1 MIERNDRLLATIR
14 EELARTKA
22 FKTIGKR
29 VEGGRV
35 DVTGAA
41 VEARALILAALQET
55 ARRRIA
61 IVVPGD
67 AAIDDF
73 EASLKLFHS
82 EARCVS
88 AYPSPSLSPYQDL
101 APSLGVVRN
110 EIRALGMLID
120 RGVEILIVPARAL
133 FSRLPRPEEF
143 ASRIVRM
150 AGGDELDVRVLLE
163 RLIENGFVRTDL
175 VGEAGEFAF
184 RGGILDLFPP
194 NTARPV
200 RVELFGDTV
209 DTLRW
214 FETETQRSE
223 DESGAVSIL
232 PMSHF
237 PVTKGMRAA
246 LARRLSLDFMDPLFK
261 RDVADRIDRLNENG
275 TFPGIEHYLPVAA
288 ATVSFFEYLDPAEW
302 MFALVE
308 PDQIATNVAKFEAL
322 LENEYQA
329 AAEKGRA
336 VYSPGVLTTP
346 GADVLA
352 FLSSARLAFSEVHV
366 GGPQRFVEETRVTP
380 ALLESGTSA
389 AIPPP
394 TGIRPSAAGPYR
406 YDRVGPSCAGP
417 NLGGG
422 GMASPPLS
430 MTTMET
436 AGGTPA
442 VPGFVEFRLRASQ
455 VDRYTNRLPEFT
467 SDVKRGHA
475 SGRRQVFLAA
485 TKGGREK
492 VERLLKEFDVPF
504 VQSSDEL
511 QAEIVIADGA
521 LPRGFDFDELNL
533 TVYSEWDLFEPPT
546 STRVGGKR
554 RASEAFVTD
563 LRDLKVGDYIV
574 HVDHGVGRFGGL
586 QRIPFG
592 TTEREVMEIE
602 YSGGGKLLM
611 PMENLNLIQKFS
623 GGADTQP
630 KLDRLGGTA
639 WARTKASVK
648 KAMRDMADELLK
660 LYATRQMVQ
669 GHAFSKDSPWQFEF
683 EDAFEFDET
692 EDQESAIDDVKSD
705 MESRKPMDRLLCGD
719 VGYGKTEVAMRAAF
733 KSVMDGKQVIVL
745 APTTVLAYQHY
756 RTFLRRFA
764 SFPVTIELMSR
775 YYSAKEQ
782 KAILTR
788 LETGE
793 IDIIIGTHRVLS
805 KDIKLKDAGLLV
817 VDEEQRFGVGQKEKL
832 KQIKKAIDVL
842 SMSATPIPRTLH
854 MSLVGIRD
862 ISVIETPPKDRLAIQ
877 TAVVPFT
884 DDFIREAIEFEVGR
898 GGQVFFVHNRVE
910 SIYAMKEYLEKLV
923 PGLKVIV
930 GHGQMEER
938 ELERAMLAFIQREYD
953 VLLATT
959 IIENGIDIPAC
970 NTILINHAERFGLS
984 QLYQLRGRVGRSDR
998 LAFCYLLVPSDK
1010 VLASDA
1016 RKRLAAIQ
1024 EFSDLGA
1031 GFRIAAKDLEIR
1043 GAGNILGGEQ
1053 SGQIAAVGFEMYT
1066 KLLEE
1071 TIREMKGER
1080 IEEEIETS
1088 MNLGV
1093 DIYIPKDYISD
1104 ENLRMTFYKKVASAS
1119 TDDRLEEIR
1128 NELRDRFGALPQN
1141 VENLI
1146 RFVQVKRFAQQIG
1159 AISIVREGARAV
1171 VKLTATAKVDPN
1183 KLLLLIQQDPGVK
1196 FSPNGVL
1203 TFPLKV
1209 QGPEVIDA
1217 IEGMLRGLAA

>member
-1 MIERNDRLLATIR
+1 MSASSPTLTARVRA
-14 EELARTKA
+14 ELARTKPFRA
-22 FKTIGKR
+22 IGRR
-29 VEGGRV
+29 VEEGRV

-41 VEARALILAALQET
+41 VEARALCLATLRDAT
-55 ARRRIA
+55 KKRIA
-61 IVVPGD
+61 VVVPGD

-73 EASLKLFHS
+73 EASLRLFHHDP
-82 EARCVS
+82 RCVS
-88 AYPSPSLSPYQDL
+88 TYPSPSLSPYQDL
-101 APSLGVVRN
+101 SPSLGVVRN

-120 RGVEILIVPARAL
+120 RSVEILIVPARAL

-143 ASRIVRM
+143 ASRVVRL
-150 AGGDELDVRVLLE
+150 AEGDELEMRELLE
-163 RLIENGFVRTDL
+163 RMVENGFVRTDL

-194 NTARPV
+194 NTAKPI
-200 RVELFGDTV
+200 RVELFGDTI
-209 DTLRW
+209 DSLKW
-214 FETETQRSE
+214 FDVETQRSE
-223 DESGAVSIL
+223 DESGPVSVL
-232 PMSHF
+232 PMTQF
-237 PVTKGMRAA
+237 AVTKPMRSA

-261 RDVADRIDRLNENG
+261 RDVSDKIDRLNENG
-275 TFPGIEHYLPVAA
+275 TFPGIEHYVPVAA
-288 ATVSFFEYLDPAEW
+288 ETVSFLEYLDPAEW
-302 MFALVE
+302 MFALIE
-308 PDQIATNVAKFEAL
+308 PDQITTNVAKFESVL
-322 LENEYQA
+322 RMEYDA

-336 VYSPGVLTTP
+336 VYSPEKLTTE
-346 GADVLA
+346 GTEVLR
-352 FLSSARLAFSEVHV
+352 FLGSARLAFSEVHV
-366 GGPQRFVEETRVTP
+366 GRPSTAGATP
-380 ALLESGTSA
+380 AL
-389 AIPPP
+389 
-394 TGIRPSAAGPYR
+394 
-406 YDRVGPSCAGP
+406 
-417 NLGGG
+417 
-422 GMASPPLS
+422 
-430 MTTMET
+430 
-436 AGGTPA
+436 
-442 VPGFVEFRLRASQ
+442 PGEFEEFRLRAPQ

-467 SDVKRGHA
+467 SDVKRGHE
-475 SGRRQVFLAA
+475 SGRRQVFFAA
-485 TKGGREK
+485 TKGGHEK

-504 VQSSDEL
+504 VASSDEL
-511 QAEIVIADGA
+511 QAEIVIASGT
-521 LPRGFDFDELNL
+521 LPRGFDFEELNL

-546 STRVGGKR
+546 STRVGGKK

-574 HVDHGVGRFGGL
+574 HVDHGVGRFHGL

-592 TTEREVMEIE
+592 PTEREVMEIE

-611 PMENLNLIQKFS
+611 PMENLNLIQKYS
-623 GGADTQP
+623 GGADSQP
-630 KLDRLGGTA
+630 KLDKLGGTA
-639 WARTKASVK
+639 WARTKDSVK

-683 EDAFEFDET
+683 EDAFEFEET

-733 KSVMDGKQVIVL
+733 KSVMDGKQVVVL

-775 YYSAKEQ
+775 YYSAKDQ
-782 KAILTR
+782 KAILAK

-793 IDIIIGTHRVLS
+793 IDVIIGTHRVLS
-805 KDIKLKDAGLLV
+805 KDIKLKDVGLLV
-817 VDEEQRFGVGQKEKL
+817 IDEEQRFGVGQKEKL

-898 GGQVFFVHNRVE
+898 GGQIFFVHNRVE

-1010 VLASDA
+1010 ILTSDA

-1043 GAGNILGGEQ
+1043 GSGNILGGEQ

-1080 IEEEIETS
+1080 IEEEVETS

-1093 DIYIPKDYISD
+1093 DVYIPKNYIGE
-1104 ENLRMTFYKKVASAS
+1104 ENLRMTFYKKIASAS

-1146 RFVQVKRFAQQIG
+1146 RFVQVKRFAQHMG
-1159 AISIVREGARAV
+1159 VVSIVREGARAV
-1171 VKLTATAKVDPN
+1171 IKMTATAKVDPN
-1183 KLLLLIQQDPGVK
+1183 KLLVLIQQDPHVK

-1217 IEGMLRGLAA
+1217 IEMTLRSLAA

>member
-1 MIERNDRLLATIR
+1 MIERNDTLLATIR

-22 FKTIGKR
+22 FKTISKR
-29 VEGGRV
+29 LANARI
-35 DVTGAA
+35 DVTGMA
-41 VEARALILAALQET
+41 VEARALILATLQDT
-55 ARRRIA
+55 ARQRIA

-73 EASLKLFHS
+73 EASLKLFHR
-82 EARCVS
+82 EPRCVS

-101 APSLGVVRN
+101 SPSLGVVRN
-110 EIRALGMLID
+110 EIRALGLLID
-120 RGVEILIVPARAL
+120 KAVDVLLIPARAL

-143 ASRIVRM
+143 ASRVVRLQEG
-150 AGGDELDVRVLLE
+150 AELDMRVLLE
-163 RLIENGFVRTDL
+163 RLVENGFVRTDL

-194 NTARPV
+194 NTPRPV
-200 RVELFGDTV
+200 RVELFGDTI
-209 DTLRW
+209 DSLRW
-214 FETETQRSE
+214 FEVETQRSE
-223 DESGAVSIL
+223 DESGPASIL
-232 PMSHF
+232 PMTHF
-237 PVTKGMRAA
+237 AVTKAMRSA

-275 TFPGIEHYLPVAA
+275 TFPGIEHYVPVASE
-288 ATVSFFEYLDPAEW
+288 TVSFLEYLDPAEW
-302 MFALVE
+302 MFALIE
-308 PDQIATNVAKFEAL
+308 PDQIATNVAKFESL
-322 LENEYQA
+322 LRNEYEA

-336 VYSPGVLTTP
+336 VYPPEKLTTS
-346 GADVLA
+346 GAEVLG
-352 FLSSARLAFSEVHV
+352 FLDSARLAFSEVHV
-366 GGPQRFVEETRVTP
+366 GVPV
-380 ALLESGTSA
+380 
-389 AIPPP
+389 P
-394 TGIRPSAAGPYR
+394 TQ
-406 YDRVGPSCAGP
+406 P
-417 NLGGG
+417 NHREP
-422 GMASPPLS
+422 SPPRLS
-430 MTTMET
+430 AGEKVALRRYRSSGQAPPDEGEEGEELAQKSASRELAR

-442 VPGFVEFRLRASQ
+442 LPGEFHELRLRAPQ

-467 SDVKRGHA
+467 TDVKRGHSA
-475 SGRRQVFLAA
+475 SRRQIFFAA

-504 VQSSDEL
+504 VAESDEL
-511 QAEIVIADGA
+511 QAEIVIASGT
-521 LPRGFDFDELNL
+521 LPRGFDFEELNL

-546 STRVGGKR
+546 STRVGGKK

-574 HVDHGVGRFGGL
+574 HVDHGVGRFQGL

-592 TTEREVMEIE
+592 PTEREVMEIE

-733 KSVMDGKQVIVL
+733 KSVMDGKQVVVL

-764 SFPVTIELMSR
+764 SFPVTIELLTR
-775 YYSAKEQ
+775 YYSPREQ
-782 KAILTR
+782 KAILAK

-793 IDIIIGTHRVLS
+793 IDVIIGTHRVLS
-805 KDIKLKDAGLLV
+805 KDIKLKDVGLLV
-817 VDEEQRFGVGQKEKL
+817 IDEEQRFGVGQKEKL
-832 KQIKKAIDVL
+832 KQLKKAIDVL

-884 DDFIREAIEFEVGR
+884 DDFIREAIEFETGR
-898 GGQVFFVHNRVE
+898 GGQTFFVHNRVE

-1010 VLASDA
+1010 ILTSDA

-1053 SGQIAAVGFEMYT
+1053 SGEIAAVGFEMYT

-1080 IEEEIETS
+1080 IEEEVETS

-1093 DIYIPKDYISD
+1093 DIYIPKNYISD

-1119 TDDRLEEIR
+1119 TDDRLDEIR

-1146 RFVQVKRFAQQIG
+1146 RFVQVKRFAQQMG
-1159 AISIVREGARAV
+1159 VVSIVREGARAV
-1171 VKLTATAKVDPN
+1171 VKLTAQAKVDPN
-1183 KLLLLIQQDPGVK
+1183 KLLVLIQQDQHVK

>member
-1 MIERNDRLLATIR
+1 MTERNDTLLARIR

-22 FKTIGKR
+22 FKAIDKR
-29 VEGGRV
+29 IAEGRI

-41 VEARALILAALQET
+41 VEARALVLTTLRDT
-55 ARRRIA
+55 TRRRLA

-73 EASLKLFHS
+73 ESALRLFHS
-82 EARCVS
+82 EPRCVS
-88 AYPSPSLSPYQDL
+88 SYPSPSLSPYQDL
-101 APSLGVVRN
+101 SPSLGVVRN

-120 RGVEILIVPARAL
+120 KAIEVLLIPARAL

-143 ASRIVRM
+143 SSRIVRL
-150 AGGDELDVRVLLE
+150 AEGAELDMRVLLE
-163 RLIENGFVRTDL
+163 RLVENGFVRTDL

-200 RVELFGDTV
+200 RVELFGDTI
-209 DTLRW
+209 DSLRW
-214 FETETQRSE
+214 FEVETQRSE
-223 DESGAVSIL
+223 DESGPVSVL
-232 PMSHF
+232 PMTHF
-237 PVTKGMRAA
+237 PVTKPMRTA

-261 RDVADRIDRLNENG
+261 RDVSDKIDRLNENG
-275 TFPGIEHYLPVAA
+275 TFPGIEHYVPVAA
-288 ATVSFFEYLDPAEW
+288 ETVSFLEYLDPAEW
-302 MFALVE
+302 MFALIE
-308 PDQIATNVAKFEAL
+308 PDQITTNVAKFESL
-322 LENEYQA
+322 LRNEYDA

-336 VYSPGVLTTP
+336 VYPPEKLTTA
-346 GADVLA
+346 GADVLG
-352 FLSSARLAFSEVHV
+352 FLDAARLAFSEVHV
-366 GGPQRFVEETRVTP
+366 GAPPQRRD
-380 ALLESGTSA
+380 
-389 AIPPP
+389 
-394 TGIRPSAAGPYR
+394 AAGP
-406 YDRVGPSCAGP
+406 
-417 NLGGG
+417 
-422 GMASPPLS
+422 
-430 MTTMET
+430 

-442 VPGFVEFRLRASQ
+442 LRSPALRSEFQELRLKAPQ

-467 SDVKRGHA
+467 NDVKRGHTD
-475 SGRRQVFLAA
+475 GRRQVFFAA

-504 VQSSDEL
+504 VAESDEL
-511 QAEIVIADGA
+511 QAEIVIAAGA
-521 LPRGFDFDELNL
+521 LPRGFDFEELNL

-546 STRVGGKR
+546 STRVGGKK

-574 HVDHGVGRFGGL
+574 HVDHGVGRFQGL

-592 TTEREVMEIE
+592 PNEREVMEIE

-733 KSVMDGKQVIVL
+733 KSVMDGKQVVVL

-764 SFPVTIELMSR
+764 SFPVTIELLTR

-782 KAILTR
+782 KAILAK

-793 IDIIIGTHRVLS
+793 IDVIIGTHRVLS
-805 KDIKLKDAGLLV
+805 KDIKLKDVGLLV
-817 VDEEQRFGVGQKEKL
+817 IDEEQRFGVGQKEKL
-832 KQIKKAIDVL
+832 KQLKKAIDVL

-884 DDFIREAIEFEVGR
+884 DDFIREAIEFETGR
-898 GGQVFFVHNRVE
+898 GGQTFFVHNRVE

-1010 VLASDA
+1010 ILASDA

-1066 KLLEE
+1066 RLLEE

-1080 IEEEIETS
+1080 IEEEVETS

-1093 DIYIPKDYISD
+1093 DIYIPKNYISD

-1119 TDDRLEEIR
+1119 TDDRLDEIR
-1128 NELRDRFGALPQN
+1128 NELRDRFGALPEN
-1141 VENLI
+1141 VENLL
-1146 RFVQVKRFAQQIG
+1146 RFVQVKRFAQQMG
-1159 AISIVREGARAV
+1159 VISIVREGARAV
-1171 VKLTATAKVDPN
+1171 VKLTAQAKVDPN
-1183 KLLLLIQQDPGVK
+1183 KLLMLIQQEPHVK

-1209 QGPEVIDA
+1209 QGPEVINA
-1217 IEGMLRGLAA
+1217 IEATLRLIAA